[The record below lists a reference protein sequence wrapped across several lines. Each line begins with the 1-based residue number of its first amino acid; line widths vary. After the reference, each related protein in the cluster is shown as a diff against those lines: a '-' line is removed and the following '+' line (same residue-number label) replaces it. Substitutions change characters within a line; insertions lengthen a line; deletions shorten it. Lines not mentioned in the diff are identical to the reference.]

1 MLSANITSASVEFR
15 SKPTCT
21 ALSKTDVES
30 RRGGGGSVVFPLSRK
45 CSTQVQVNEMS
56 ARGYHAA
63 VIVSNKQLPLQ
74 HDDHSSLHIPAVYVT
89 TATAHFLKR
98 VNERINIQFTSAM
111 LVPNTIVHGR
121 ETTTNTTTTTAA
133 VWLNEHQLLR
143 HAVAAY
149 KAITTPRG
157 KMKHIATLASMQDV
171 VSLCAHSL
179 FLEPRFADSYIVM
192 SNTLHAMNRTTA
204 ANLTLT
210 QWLSLLPTTHPP
222 LHSVKGDY
230 TPTVHVVTYAS
241 QYSPMLSLLNSSVVA
256 SGMKLHVL
264 GLNDDVVYGHGLKIT
279 AMHKWIHSQ
288 SAPDVVLFVGT

>member
-210 QWLSLLPTTHPP
+210 QWLSSQRILKSTNNTSTNEEITIPIILTLTADLQQLQHARHALDCASRYRYTSTTNITCFI
-222 LHSVKGDY
+222 DY
-230 TPTVHVVTYAS
+230 SRYCY
-241 QYSPMLSLLNSSVVA
+241 QIRSLIRVS
-256 SGMKLHVL
+256 
-264 GLNDDVVYGHGLKIT
+264 T
-279 AMHKWIHSQ
+279 
-288 SAPDVVLFVGT
+288 